1 MLIQNNVPVE
11 TVRLLEAGVNKHL
24 NKSFRYKPLRYFYRK
39 FQRNNPQTVAN
50 ARDIVAQDI
59 AEILSQMMGY
69 NEAAFVV
76 YGNATEA
83 GKLFF
88 KRVYNI
94 GINLLKKRLTV
105 MQAFRVISNPNF
117 RMQVYDFILK
127 SVQKA
132 ANEFMQKDQIDDQ
145 SKG

>member
-1 MLIQNNVPVE
+1 MIIANTVSIE
-11 TVRLLEAGVNKHL
+11 TVRWLEAGVNKHL
-24 NKSFRYKPLRYFYRK
+24 DRSFRYKPLRYFYRK
-39 FQRNNPQTVAN
+39 FQRNNPQTIAN

-59 AEILSQMMGY
+59 AQILSQVMGY

-76 YGNATEA
+76 DGNATEA

-105 MQAFRVISNPNF
+105 MQSFKVITNATF

-132 ANEFMQKDQIDDQ
+132 ATQYMQQDRVE
-145 SKG
+145 S

>member
-1 MLIQNNVPVE
+1 MIIANTVSIE
-11 TVRLLEAGVNKHL
+11 TVRWLEAGVNKHL
-24 NKSFRYKPLRYFYRK
+24 DRSFRYKPLRYFYRK
-39 FQRNNPQTVAN
+39 FQRNNPQTIAN

-59 AEILSQMMGY
+59 AQILSQVMGY
-69 NEAAFVV
+69 NEAAFAVD
-76 YGNATEA
+76 GNATEA

-105 MQAFRVISNPNF
+105 MQSFKVITNATF

-132 ANEFMQKDQIDDQ
+132 ATQYMQQDRVE
-145 SKG
+145 S

>member
-1 MLIQNNVPVE
+1 MIIANTVPVE
-11 TVRLLEAGVNKHL
+11 TVRWLEAGVNKHL
-24 NKSFRYKPLRYFYRK
+24 DRSFRYKPLRYFYRK
-39 FQRNNPQTVAN
+39 FQRNNPQTIAN

-59 AEILSQMMGY
+59 AQILSQVMGY

-76 YGNATEA
+76 DGNATEA

-105 MQAFRVISNPNF
+105 MQSFKVITNATF

-132 ANEFMQKDQIDDQ
+132 ATEYMQQGKVE
-145 SKG
+145 S